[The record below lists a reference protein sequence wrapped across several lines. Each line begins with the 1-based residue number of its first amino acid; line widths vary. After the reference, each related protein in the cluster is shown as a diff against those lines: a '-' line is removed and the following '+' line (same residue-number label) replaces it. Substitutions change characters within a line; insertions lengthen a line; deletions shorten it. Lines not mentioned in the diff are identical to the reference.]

1 MVPAPQAA
9 LSVAEIVAE
18 SRQSRQIVAESRQN
32 RQIVAESCCDQKVC
46 GWGRP
51 EVGVQHVALDRACDG
66 LPASVKTRRIPMSQL
81 EQSEGEVA
89 K

>member
-9 LSVAEIVAE
+9 LFVAEIVAKSRQSRQIVAE
-18 SRQSRQIVAESRQN
+18 SRQSRQIVAGSRQK

-51 EVGVQHVALDRACDG
+51 DVGFNMWLSTGRMTG
-66 LPASVKTRRIPMSQL
+66 NQL
-81 EQSEGEVA
+81 A
-89 K
+89 

>member
-9 LSVAEIVAE
+9 LLVAEIVAE
-18 SRQSRQIVAESRQN
+18 SRQSRQIVAESRQK
-32 RQIVAESCCDQKVC
+32 RRIIAGAVELRRICA
-46 GWGRP
+46 WGRP
-51 EVGVQHVALDRACDG
+51 DVGVNHVALDRACDG

>member
-9 LSVAEIVAE
+9 LLVAEIVAE

-51 EVGVQHVALDRACDG
+51 DVGFNMWLSTGRRTCEGREGRAKDG
-66 LPASVKTRRIPMSQL
+66 
-81 EQSEGEVA
+81 
-89 K
+89 

>member
-9 LSVAEIVAE
+9 LFVAEIVAE
-18 SRQSRQIVAESRQN
+18 SRQS

-51 EVGVQHVALDRACDG
+51 DVGFNMWLSTGRRTCEGREGRAKDG
-66 LPASVKTRRIPMSQL
+66 
-81 EQSEGEVA
+81 
-89 K
+89 